1 MASCF
6 MIRHPTGPMRK
17 YLLLLALS
25 LLLPYATRILSLWVA
40 WIILQRCRTTPWQY
54 DEFGGPINWETFT
67 DYVTIRLFPSLNFD
81 YKALSPL
88 PHVRGT
94 FWSAMWVGLLNVRD
108 DNVYTFGSSNLDD
121 GARLYIHDMNGT
133 PYCKDWIVLAPHKF
147 VCEPIHLTA
156 GLHGFRV
163 DYAQGP
169 VNDSSLNLQ
178 WSSPSLYQPRNNHC
192 VLIGSGHCH
201 KNW

>member
-1 MASCF
+1 
-6 MIRHPTGPMRK
+6 
-17 YLLLLALS
+17 
-25 LLLPYATRILSLWVA
+25 
-40 WIILQRCRTTPWQY
+40 
-54 DEFGGPINWETFT
+54 
-67 DYVTIRLFPSLNFD
+67 
-81 YKALSPL
+81 
-88 PHVRGT
+88 
-94 FWSAMWVGLLNVRD
+94 MWVGLLNVRE

-121 GARLYIHDMNGT
+121 GARLYIDDMNGT

-178 WSSPSLYQPRNNHC
+178 WSSPSFINPETITASLSVPGTVTKIGNAGIAGAVINYTGSLAMAGTRKIAMVKGIMADTGGSVIAGADGCIPLFCLSADLVLYRPLC
-192 VLIGSGHCH
+192 LGIFSCLPAEATPI
-201 KNW
+201 